1 MKRFFLPLIAALALP
16 TFVNAGPFENL
27 TSYTKNDMNMAV
39 FSGQLQALCR
49 AEDEG
54 FISNKNVLE
63 VAAYSFLR
71 HQKEF
76 LGSKKEAY
84 EEASIVIDLLEE
96 DFPNCFKTSKE
107 ALKELKALL
116 LKGGF
121 EI

>member
-1 MKRFFLPLIAALALP
+1 M
-16 TFVNAGPFENL
+16 
-27 TSYTKNDMNMAV
+27 Y
-39 FSGQLQALCR
+39 
-49 AEDEG
+49 
-54 FISNKNVLE
+54 ISNKNLLE
-63 VAAYSFLR
+63 VAAFSFLR

-84 EEASIVIDLLEE
+84 EEASIVIDLIEE

-107 ALKELKALL
+107 ALKELKVHL